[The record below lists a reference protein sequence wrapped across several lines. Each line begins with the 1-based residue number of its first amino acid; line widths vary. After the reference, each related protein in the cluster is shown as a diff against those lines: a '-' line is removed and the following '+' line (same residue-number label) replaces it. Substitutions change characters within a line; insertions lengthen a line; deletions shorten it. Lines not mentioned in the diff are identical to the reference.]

1 MRRSRDGDSEC
12 ARGRRKGSWDDGN
25 DECRRIGSVD
35 DFEDVVCRIYPE
47 VGKDAFLQCGDP
59 RGWNNVQM
67 SGLDKGGGRGD
78 SRRRWRRN
86 RVVTFDASIK
96 T

>member
-1 MRRSRDGDSEC
+1 MGRGGNGDREG
-12 ARGRRKGSWDDGN
+12 ARGGREGSWDDGHG
-25 DECRRIGSVD
+25 ECRRIGSVD

-47 VGKDAFLQCGDP
+47 MGKYAFLQCGDP
-59 RGWNNVQM
+59 RGWNNVQL